1 MHRLKKGLLLLSFWV
16 WAAIPG
22 AWPAAAKQDGGP
34 EMRVGLILQAPKIG
48 FAVEGSYQLVDCA
61 TQKVVSR
68 PAPGQNFE
76 VRFAPGG
83 LELSCEGQRVGVFA
97 GPLLVREEVK
107 RVAALARGGSL
118 SFPEAPVYALG
129 AQGRQASAAS
139 LSGLSVI
146 AAGGKTVRLAP
157 ERGTGL
163 VALSYQGERRRY
175 RGNMELRADGQGITA
190 INRLPLEEYL
200 YAVVPSEMPAYW
212 PPEALKAQAVAARS
226 YALVS
231 RSGNSGQ
238 AYDLLA
244 DQRSQVYR
252 GYDAEHPAATRA
264 VEETR
269 GVVLTYRNQVAS
281 AVFHSSSGGYTE
293 NSEDVWA
300 KKVDYLRSRPDP
312 YDRHPSNPH
321 YNWSVTYTAEQLK
334 EQLASRGYRFGQVYD
349 LEVLERTSSG
359 ARVKAL
365 RVIGTD
371 EQGKPL
377 VVEIGRDPTKA
388 RADEVRRALGLKSA
402 LFTLE
407 KTYSAAPGQQP
418 RRLAGVTF
426 RGSGW
431 GHGLGMSQ
439 YGALGLA
446 EKGYSYQEILSY
458 YYPGTA
464 LAPNYGEKAA
474 GDAS

>member
-1 MHRLKKGLLLLSFWV
+1 MHRLIKELLMLSFWV
-16 WAAIPG
+16 WVVVIG
-22 AWPAAAKQDGGP
+22 AWPAAAEEEGGP
-34 EMRVGLILQAPKIG
+34 EVRVGLILQAAKIG
-48 FAVEGSYQLVDCA
+48 FTVEGTYQLIDCA
-61 TQKVVSR
+61 TQKVISK
-68 PAPGQNFE
+68 PSPGQNFE
-76 VRFAPGG
+76 VRYAPGG
-83 LELSCEGQRVGVFA
+83 LELIAAGQRLGVFA
-97 GPLLVREEVK
+97 GPLLVQPEVA
-107 RVAALARGGSL
+107 RVAALAGGGGLASL
-118 SFPEAPVYALG
+118 EAPVYALG
-129 AQGRQASAAS
+129 AQGRQVRASS
-139 LSGLSVI
+139 LSGMSVL
-146 AAGGKTVRLAP
+146 AAGGQTGRLAP

-163 VALSYQGERRRY
+163 VALSYQGEKCRY
-175 RGNMELRADGQGITA
+175 RGSVELRADGQGVTA
-190 INRLPLEEYL
+190 VNCLPLEEYL

-212 PPEALKAQAVAARS
+212 PAEALKAQAVAARS
-226 YALVS
+226 YALAS
-231 RSGNSGQ
+231 RAGSSGR

-244 DQRSQVYR
+244 DQRGQVYR

-293 NSEDVWA
+293 NSEDVWT

-349 LEVLERTSSG
+349 LEVLEYTASG

-365 RVIGTD
+365 RVSGTD

-377 VVEIGRDPTKA
+377 AVEIGRDPSKA
-388 RADEVRRALGLKSA
+388 RADEVRWALGLKSA
-402 LFTLE
+402 LFTME
-407 KTYSAAPGQQP
+407 KTYSPAVGQQP

-439 YGALGLA
+439 YGALGMA
-446 EKGYSYQEILSY
+446 EKGYSYREILSY

-464 LAPNYGEKAA
+464 LVSGYGK
-474 GDAS
+474 